1 MHDTNLLQLI
11 TDDFAPA
18 QRLLALLQTESLA
31 LHGRDMPLLE
41 EILAE
46 KQALIILLEQH
57 GRKRSEILASLNL
70 PLTRAGLEQ
79 LAQQVAR
86 PWVKGFAGRR
96 QPGLARG
103 AFEQWRLQLGFQL
116 FDLSAKGRLRHKQA
130 FGGGAEAAAVG
141 DFDEVAQLASGNH
154 ASCLFEMSGGL

>member
-18 QRLLALLQTESLA
+18 QHLLELLQTESLA

-41 EILAE
+41 EILAQ

-70 PLTRAGLEQ
+70 PLNRNGLVELASHSSVGEEL
-79 LAQQVAR
+79 LAQSDVLTDLLAQCQAANINNGQSILVQQAATANQLKILTGGE
-86 PWVKGFAGRR
+86 PPA
-96 QPGLARG
+96 LYDARG
-103 AFEQWRLQLGFQL
+103 STAKLAKPRP
-116 FDLSAKGRLRHKQA
+116 LSQA
-130 FGGGAEAAAVG
+130 
-141 DFDEVAQLASGNH
+141 
-154 ASCLFEMSGGL
+154 

>member
-18 QRLLALLQTESLA
+18 QQLLELLQTESLA

-41 EILAE
+41 DILAR

-70 PLTRAGLEQ
+70 PLDRQGLEQ
-79 LAQQVAR
+79 LASQSSIGDQLLSQSDVLTDLIAQCQAANAKNGQSIIMQQA
-86 PWVKGFAGRR
+86 AT
-96 QPGLARG
+96 AN
-103 AFEQWRLQLGFQL
+103 QLKIL
-116 FDLSAKGRLRHKQA
+116 T
-130 FGGGAEAAAVG
+130 GGEPPALY
-141 DFDEVAQLASGNH
+141 DASGTF
-154 ASCLFEMSGGL
+154 AKPTKPRTLSQA

>member
-18 QRLLALLQTESLA
+18 QHLLELLQTESLA

-41 EILAE
+41 EILAQ

-70 PLTRAGLEQ
+70 PTTRKGLEQ
-79 LAQQVAR
+79 LAEQSSIGDQLLAQSDVLTDLLAQCQAANVNNGQSIIMQQAATATQLKILTGGE
-86 PWVKGFAGRR
+86 PPA
-96 QPGLARG
+96 LYDARG
-103 AFEQWRLQLGFQL
+103 STSKLAKPRP
-116 FDLSAKGRLRHKQA
+116 LSQA
-130 FGGGAEAAAVG
+130 
-141 DFDEVAQLASGNH
+141 
-154 ASCLFEMSGGL
+154 